1 MEILR
6 DKVAVITGAASG
18 IGRPIACA
26 LAELTNRGGAA
37 LSQRADVSESG
48 LPEDIPATEWQ
59 RD

>member
-6 DKVAVITGAASG
+6 DKVAAITGAASG
-18 IGRPIACA
+18 IGRPTACA
-26 LAELTNRGGAA
+26 LAELTNRGAA

-48 LPEDIPATEWQ
+48 LPEDIPLSEWQ